1 MQSSKIVMVRK
12 IILGFFLVV
21 TVFVWYG
28 VLAEERHGLLTVAFL
43 DVGQG
48 DAIFI
53 ESPSGKQVLVDAGS
67 NKKVLR
73 ELSKRMPF
81 YDRSIDVLIE
91 SHPDLDHIGGFP
103 AILNA
108 YEIDSVFSSG
118 VDCETAICEAFN
130 KAVLEEGI
138 SASGRRKVLT
148 RGNILDFGDGV
159 YLEVLFP
166 DREAYGFETNMAS
179 LVLKLVYG
187 ENSFLLTGDSPK
199 AIEEYLISLE
209 VDPYPP
215 VGGGGLDVDV
225 LKLGHHGSKTS
236 SSDYYVGITSP
247 EVAVISVGENNRY
260 GHPHQEVL
268 NILDEFEIKVMR
280 TDLQG
285 TISIQSD
292 GKNLIY

>member
-53 ESPSGKQVLVDAGS
+53 ESPSGKQILIDAGS

-73 ELSKRMPF
+73 ELSKQMPF

-108 YEIDSVFSSG
+108 YEIDLVFSSG
-118 VDCETAICEAFN
+118 VGCKSAICEEFE
-130 KAVLEEGI
+130 KSVLEEELEEQ
-138 SASGRRKVLT
+138 VLT
-148 RGNILDFGDGV
+148 RGNILDLGDGV
-159 YLEVLFP
+159 FLEVLFP
-166 DREAYGFETNMAS
+166 DRDASEFETNMAS

-187 ENSFLLTGDSPK
+187 GNSFLLMGDSPK
-199 AIEEYLISLE
+199 AIEDYLISL
-209 VDPYPP
+209 D
-215 VGGGGLDVDV
+215 GNGLDVDV

-236 SSDYYVGITSP
+236 TSEYFIGITSP
-247 EVAVISVGENNRY
+247 ELAITSVGADNRY
-260 GHPHQEVL
+260 GHPNQEVL
-268 NILDEFEIKVMR
+268 DILNDFEVEVLR
-280 TDLQG
+280 TDEQG
-285 TISIQSD
+285 TIIIKSD

>member
-1 MQSSKIVMVRK
+1 MKDSNTVIRK
-12 IILGFFLVV
+12 ILLGFFLVV

-28 VLAEERHGLLTVAFL
+28 VFAEERNGLMTVAFL

-73 ELSKRMPF
+73 ELAKQMPF
-81 YDRSIDVLIE
+81 YDRSIDILIE
-91 SHPDLDHIGGFP
+91 THPDLDHIGGFP
-103 AILNA
+103 AIFDG
-108 YEIDSVFSSG
+108 YEVGSFFSSG
-118 VDCETAICEAFN
+118 VNCETAICE
-130 KAVLEEGI
+130 VLDQSVLDENIEEKI
-138 SASGRRKVLT
+138 LT
-148 RGNILDFGDGV
+148 RGEIIDLGDGV

-166 DREAYGFETNMAS
+166 DRDAFGFETNMAS

-199 AIEEYLISLE
+199 AIEEYLISL
-209 VDPYPP
+209 D
-215 VGGGGLDVDV
+215 GNGLDVDV

-236 SSDYYVGITSP
+236 TSDYFVGILSP
-247 EVAVISVGENNRY
+247 QIAVISVGENNRY
-260 GHPHQEVL
+260 KHPSQEVL
-268 NILDEFEIKVMR
+268 DILNNFGVEIFR
-280 TDLQG
+280 TDQQG
-285 TISIQSD
+285 TIVIQSD